1 MKRLDKLILKSFIGP
16 FVLTTVVSTFILL
29 IQYMLKYFD
38 DFVGKDLGFNV
49 FAELIFYFSI
59 NMLPVALPLGVL
71 LSSLMTFGN
80 LGEHFELTA
89 IKSSGISLLRA
100 LRPIFIFVIF
110 LSIGAFH
117 FSNTVVPAANLEAYR
132 LLFDIKKKKPG
143 LDIREGQFYD
153 GIEGYSIKVKEKL
166 SDNKTLKDVIIYD
179 HTDKSQRG
187 NNRVIL
193 SDSSIMYTILNERYL
208 KFELYNGHYYSEIP
222 KGRRSKK
229 EFNQFVR
236 NEFQKMEMIFSL
248 AGFDMKTTDAELFQ
262 NNRQMKNIKEL
273 TRDIDS
279 LNREV
284 HQARVQNY
292 YTTLG
297 YHDYYQKDELKVIRD
312 SVSAM
317 NQKKA
322 EEKRKQEE
330 LEKGKEDESKK
341 DSVNVS
347 KASIFSLFETIYE
360 ELNTQQDTVKPKRD
374 LKRQV
379 DIEQKKAVARRQ
391 REIEARQQIKKKQDQ
406 QLPRKFEQGN
416 EPVLSK
422 DKLDRAKDELIDT
435 TETNYALDKKSKP
448 EPKPKAKSDRFI
460 KLDTALYSLTKDTL
474 DAYFEKRIGAESQML
489 SSALSTARN
498 IKNGYTNA
506 KTKMRNYQKNVYK
519 FTVEKNKKYS
529 QSFACLVMFL
539 IGAPLG
545 AIIKRGGLGV
555 PVIVSIFFFISYYVM
570 TITSHK
576 WAKEGFVDGRYAVWY
591 SNMVL
596 FPIGLFFLNK
606 ARIDARLFDVDIYLI
621 WFDKL
626 KTRFQKKR
634 A

>member
-1 MKRLDKLILKSFIGP
+1 M
-16 FVLTTVVSTFILL
+16 
-29 IQYMLKYFD
+29 
-38 DFVGKDLGFNV
+38 
-49 FAELIFYFSI
+49 
-59 NMLPVALPLGVL
+59 
-71 LSSLMTFGN
+71 
-80 LGEHFELTA
+80 
-89 IKSSGISLLRA
+89 
-100 LRPIFIFVIF
+100 
-110 LSIGAFH
+110 
-117 FSNTVVPAANLEAYR
+117 
-132 LLFDIKKKKPG
+132 
-143 LDIREGQFYD
+143 
-153 GIEGYSIKVKEKL
+153 
-166 SDNKTLKDVIIYD
+166 
-179 HTDKSQRG
+179 
-187 NNRVIL
+187 
-193 SDSSIMYTILNERYL
+193 
-208 KFELYNGHYYSEIP
+208 
-222 KGRRSKK
+222 
-229 EFNQFVR
+229 
-236 NEFQKMEMIFSL
+236 
-248 AGFDMKTTDAELFQ
+248 
-262 NNRQMKNIKEL
+262 
-273 TRDIDS
+273 
-279 LNREV
+279 
-284 HQARVQNY
+284 
-292 YTTLG
+292 
-297 YHDYYQKDELKVIRD
+297 
-312 SVSAM
+312 
-317 NQKKA
+317 
-322 EEKRKQEE
+322 
-330 LEKGKEDESKK
+330 
-341 DSVNVS
+341 
-347 KASIFSLFETIYE
+347 
-360 ELNTQQDTVKPKRD
+360 
-374 LKRQV
+374 
-379 DIEQKKAVARRQ
+379 
-391 REIEARQQIKKKQDQ
+391 
-406 QLPRKFEQGN
+406 
-416 EPVLSK
+416 SK